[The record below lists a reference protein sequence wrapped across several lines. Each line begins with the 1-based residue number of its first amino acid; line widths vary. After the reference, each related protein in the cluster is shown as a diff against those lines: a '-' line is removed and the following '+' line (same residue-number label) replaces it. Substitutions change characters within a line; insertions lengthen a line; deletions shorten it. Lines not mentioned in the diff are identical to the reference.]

1 MFRVDFWND
10 FDGNSLGKAGGAS
23 TPDDDCGWIT
33 GVNKQTGVFGYDGFY
48 TANNRRGCV
57 MKKGDA
63 WRGGLYDCRLNL
75 PVAQLVSVE
84 ASDIHRAGD

>member
-1 MFRVDFWND
+1 MDADCLW
-10 FDGNSLGKAGGAS
+10 KAGGAS
-23 TPDDDCGWIT
+23 TTDDQGGWIT
-33 GVNKQTGVFGYDGFY
+33 SVNKQPSVLGYYSFY